1 MKSPGQFLL
10 CTAPDG
16 AVKVLLPVCGLVA
29 GGATVRGALNTVRM
43 IEGKA

>member
-1 MKSPGQFLL
+1 
-10 CTAPDG
+10 
-16 AVKVLLPVCGLVA
+16 LPVCGLVA